1 VPLRGDCKRN
11 KCPCTASLYWKL
23 SGGLNFGLYSCY
35 VGACHHDTAEMGD
48 IDSRYDDDDDDDDP
62 QSGRR
67 TPYMYQ
73 EPEVVF

>member
-1 VPLRGDCKRN
+1 LKED
-11 KCPCTASLYWKL
+11 
-23 SGGLNFGLYSCY
+23 
-35 VGACHHDTAEMGD
+35 DD
-48 IDSRYDDDDDDDDP
+48 DDDDDDDDP